1 MTKLASSLFVVI
13 IVLVA
18 LSPSTARAD
27 DRPEPG
33 EGASAR
39 NDARVAMEHFRRGTR
54 EYDLGH
60 FIKAAAEYE
69 KAYEAKENPALL
81 YNLGQAYR
89 GAGEHQKA
97 LNAYRA
103 YLRNSPADA
112 PNRDAVASFIEALK
126 KTIELQKQT
135 AEKPP
140 AGAIPPAAATT
151 PAKTEPLQVV
161 IVAPPPPP
169 PKKREPDLRELG
181 LGKRLRIAG
190 AAVAA
195 VGVGGLVAGGVFAGW
210 TAKVNH
216 TLNNPTPGATYDK
229 SDEQKG
235 RTDQALATTFF
246 VVGGAALVGGVA
258 ALVWGSAAVKRNTFA
273 VAPSFGPTHAA
284 ATFRM
289 SF

>member
-1 MTKLASSLFVVI
+1 
-13 IVLVA
+13 
-18 LSPSTARAD
+18 
-27 DRPEPG
+27 
-33 EGASAR
+33 
-39 NDARVAMEHFRRGTR
+39 MEHFRRGTR
-54 EYDLGH
+54 AYDLGH
-60 FIKAAAEYE
+60 FIEAAAEYE

-112 PNRDAVASFIEALK
+112 PNRDAVASFIDALK

-140 AGAIPPAAATT
+140 AGAIPP
-151 PAKTEPLQVV
+151 PPPSAKTEPLQVV

-169 PKKREPDLRELG
+169 PTKREPDLRELG
-181 LGKRLRIAG
+181 LGKKLRIAG

-195 VGVGGLVAGGVFAGW
+195 AGVGGLIAGGVLAGW

-216 TLNNPTPGATYDK
+216 TLNNPPSGATYDK
-229 SDEQKG
+229 SNEQKG
-235 RTDQALATTFF
+235 RIDQALATTFF
-246 VVGGAALVGGVA
+246 VVGGAALIGGVA
-258 ALVWGSAAVKRNTFA
+258 ALAWGSAAVKRNTFA

>member
-1 MTKLASSLFVVI
+1 MTKLASSLFVI
-13 IVLVA
+13 IIALVA
-18 LSPSTARAD
+18 LPPSPARAG
-27 DRPEPG
+27 DRPDPG
-33 EGASAR
+33 DGANAR

-54 EYDLGH
+54 AYDLGH
-60 FIKAAAEYE
+60 FIEAAAEYE
-69 KAYEAKENPALL
+69 KAYEAKETPALL

-140 AGAIPPAAATT
+140 AGAIPPP
-151 PAKTEPLQVV
+151 PAPLSTKTEPLAVV
-161 IVAPPPPP
+161 IVSPPPPP
-169 PKKREPDLRELG
+169 PKKREPDLHELS
-181 LGKRLRIAG
+181 LGKKLRIAG
-190 AAVAA
+190 ASVAA
-195 VGVGGLVAGGVFAGW
+195 AGVGGLVAGGVLAGW

-216 TLNNPTPGATYDK
+216 TLNNPSPGATYDK
-229 SDEQKG
+229 ANEQKG
-235 RTDQALATTFF
+235 RIDQALATTFL
-246 VVGGAALVGGVA
+246 VVGGAALIGGVA
-258 ALVWGSAAVKRNTFA
+258 ALAWGSAAVKRNSYA

-284 ATFRM
+284 ATFRV